1 MTAILG
7 VDLTMSGGLGLC
19 ALPLDWDLDW
29 SRLAVERAASSWA
42 GGLDY
47 FRLVELARHAVR
59 FAVEH
64 QCRHAFLEGYLT
76 ARAFRATNLAE
87 VGGAIRM
94 ALCSELGL
102 ATRLVPLSSARKLLF
117 GSVPKGAKKGD
128 YHERLAA
135 MGAPTSRWS
144 HDEAD
149 AFVIANW
156 GAAELGACALATP
169 PPPKKKTKKP

>member
-1 MTAILG
+1 MSTILG

-19 ALPLDWDLDW
+19 ALPLNWDLDW
-29 SRLAVERAASSWA
+29 SRVVVERVP
-42 GGLDY
+42 GLKGAPDGL
-47 FRLVELARHAVR
+47 RLSELARGALR
-59 FAVEH
+59 FASLH
-64 QCRHAFLEGYLT
+64 RCRHAFAEGYLT
-76 ARAFRATNLAE
+76 ARAFRATSIAE
-87 VGGAIRM
+87 VGGAVRL
-94 ALCSELGL
+94 ALHENLEL
-102 ATRLVPLSSARKLLF
+102 ATQLVPLSSARKLLF
-117 GSVPKGAKKGD
+117 GAVPRGAKKGD